1 MKNNALIIGY
11 GSIGKRHYQ
20 ILKKLNY
27 FKTIFILSKRNF
39 SNKNKKIYV
48 KSIKDV
54 KYKNIKYIVV
64 ASRTEDHL
72 FFVKEIEKNFKNLN
86 VLVEKPLFE
95 KYYNINPKKNNY
107 FVGYNLRYHP
117 IILYLKKIIKN
128 KKIIFFDIKCNSYLP
143 VWRKNSNYIH
153 SNSSGY
159 GGGALLELS
168 HELDYAQYIFGNI
181 KEIYFNLVNKISNI
195 QIKKDDNAILYG
207 KNSKA
212 NFSINLNL
220 YSHSKERTITIHMK
234 KLTIISD
241 LIKNQILFYKNHKIS
256 KKINFK
262 IKDNQTYIMQHE
274 NTLLGKNNCN
284 FKDNLKFMKLID
296 KLKKWQIQI

>member
-1 MKNNALIIGY
+1 MKKNALIIGY
-11 GSIGKRHYQ
+11 GSIGKRHYK

-27 FKTIFILSKRNF
+27 FKTIFIFSKRNF

-48 KSIKDV
+48 NSIKDL
-54 KYKNIKYIVV
+54 KHKNIKYIVI

-72 FFVKEIEKNFKNLN
+72 FFIEEIEKNFKNLN

-95 KYYNINPKKNNY
+95 KYYNINPKKNSY

-117 IILYLKKIIKN
+117 IVLYLKKIIKN
-128 KKIIFFDIKCNSYLP
+128 KKIIFFDIKCISYLP
-143 VWRKNSNYIH
+143 VWRKNLNYIY

-181 KEIYFNLVNKISNI
+181 KKIYFNLVNKISNI
-195 QIKKDDNAILYG
+195 QIKKDDNVILYG
-207 KNSKA
+207 KSSKA
-212 NFSINLNL
+212 NFSINLNFF
-220 YSHSKERTITIHMK
+220 SHSKERKITIHMK

-241 LIKNQILFYKNHKIS
+241 LIKNQILFYKNHKIT

-262 IKDNQTYIMQHE
+262 IKDNQTYIMQHK
-274 NTLLGKNNCN
+274 NTLLCKNNCN
-284 FKDNLKFMKLID
+284 FKDNLKLMKLID
-296 KLKKWQIQI
+296 NLKK

>member
-1 MKNNALIIGY
+1 MKKNALIIGY
-11 GSIGKRHYQ
+11 GSIGKRHYK

-27 FKTIFILSKRNF
+27 FKTIFIFSKRNL

-48 KSIKDV
+48 NSIKDL
-54 KYKNIKYIVV
+54 KHKNIKYIVI

-72 FFVKEIEKNFKNLN
+72 FFIEEIEKNFKNLN

-117 IILYLKKIIKN
+117 IVLYLKKIIKN
-128 KKIIFFDIKCNSYLP
+128 KKIIFFDIKCISYLP
-143 VWRKNSNYIH
+143 VWRKNLNYIH

-181 KEIYFNLVNKISNI
+181 KKIYFNLVNKISNI
-195 QIKKDDNAILYG
+195 QIKKDDNVILYG
-207 KNSKA
+207 KSSKA
-212 NFSINLNL
+212 NFSINLNFF
-220 YSHSKERTITIHMK
+220 SHSKERKITIHMK
-234 KLTIISD
+234 KLTIIAD
-241 LIKNQILFYKNHKIS
+241 LIKNQILFYKNHKIT

-262 IKDNQTYIMQHE
+262 IKDNQTYIMQHK

-284 FKDNLKFMKLID
+284 FKDNLKLMKLID
-296 KLKKWQIQI
+296 KLKK

>member
-1 MKNNALIIGY
+1 MKKNALIIGH
-11 GSIGKRHYQ
+11 GSIGKRHYK
-20 ILKKLNY
+20 ILKKLDY
-27 FKTIFILSKRNF
+27 FKTIFYFSKRNL

-48 KSIKDV
+48 NSIKDL
-54 KYKNIKYIVV
+54 KHKNIKYIVI

-72 FFVKEIEKNFKNLN
+72 FFIEEIERNFKNLN

-117 IILYLKKIIKN
+117 IVLYLKKIIKN
-128 KKIIFFDIKCNSYLP
+128 KKIIFFDIKCISYLP
-143 VWRKNSNYIH
+143 VWRNNLDYIH
-153 SNSSGY
+153 SNSAGY

-181 KEIYFNLVNKISNI
+181 KKIYFNLVNKISNI
-195 QIKKDDNAILYG
+195 KIKKDDNVILFG
-207 KNSKA
+207 KSSKA
-212 NFSINLNL
+212 NFSINLNFF
-220 YSHSKERTITIHMK
+220 SHSKERKITIHMK

-241 LIKNQILFYKNHKIS
+241 LIKNQILFYKNHKIT
-256 KKINFK
+256 KKIKFK
-262 IKDNQTYIMQHE
+262 IKDNQTYMMQHK

-284 FKDNLKFMKLID
+284 YKYNLKLMKLID
-296 KLKKWQIQI
+296 KLKK

>member
-1 MKNNALIIGY
+1 MKKNALIIGY
-11 GSIGKRHYQ
+11 GSIGKRHYK

-27 FKTIFILSKRNF
+27 FKTIFIFSKRNF

-48 KSIKDV
+48 NSIKDL
-54 KYKNIKYIVV
+54 KHKNIKYIVI

-72 FFVKEIEKNFKNLN
+72 FFIEEIEKNFKNLN

-95 KYYNINPKKNNY
+95 KYYNINPKKNSY

-117 IILYLKKIIKN
+117 IVLYLKKIIKN
-128 KKIIFFDIKCNSYLP
+128 KKIIFFDIKCISYLP
-143 VWRKNSNYIH
+143 VWRKNLNYIY

-181 KEIYFNLVNKISNI
+181 KKIYFNLVNKISNI
-195 QIKKDDNAILYG
+195 QIKKDDNVILYG
-207 KNSKA
+207 KSSKA
-212 NFSINLNL
+212 NFSINLNFF
-220 YSHSKERTITIHMK
+220 SHSKERKITIHMK

-241 LIKNQILFYKNHKIS
+241 LIKNQILFYKNYKIT

-262 IKDNQTYIMQHE
+262 IKDNQTYIMQHK
-274 NTLLGKNNCN
+274 NTLLGV
-284 FKDNLKFMKLID
+284 
-296 KLKKWQIQI
+296 

>member
-1 MKNNALIIGY
+1 MKKNALIIGY
-11 GSIGKRHYQ
+11 GSIGKRHYK

-27 FKTIFILSKRNF
+27 FKTIFIFSKKYL

-48 KSIKDV
+48 NSIKDL
-54 KYKNIKYIVV
+54 KHKNIKYIVI

-72 FFVKEIEKNFKNLN
+72 FFIEEIERNFKNLN

-117 IILYLKKIIKN
+117 IVLYLKKIIKN
-128 KKIIFFDIKCNSYLP
+128 KKIIFFDIKCISYLP
-143 VWRKNSNYIH
+143 VWRNNLNYIH
-153 SNSSGY
+153 SNSAGY

-181 KEIYFNLVNKISNI
+181 KKIYFNLVNKISNI
-195 QIKKDDNAILYG
+195 QIKKDDNVILYG
-207 KNSKA
+207 KSSKA
-212 NFSINLNL
+212 NFSINLNFF
-220 YSHSKERTITIHMK
+220 SHSKERKITIHMK

-241 LIKNQILFYKNHKIS
+241 LIKNQILFFKNHKIT

-262 IKDNQTYIMQHE
+262 IKDNQTYIMQHK

-284 FKDNLKFMKLID
+284 FKDNLKLMKLIYN
-296 KLKKWQIQI
+296 LKK

>member
-1 MKNNALIIGY
+1 MKKNALIIGY
-11 GSIGKRHYQ
+11 GSIGKRHYK

-27 FKTIFILSKRNF
+27 FKTIFIFSKRNF

-48 KSIKDV
+48 NSIKDL
-54 KYKNIKYIVV
+54 KHKNIKYIVI

-72 FFVKEIEKNFKNLN
+72 FFIEEIEKNFKNLN

-95 KYYNINPKKNNY
+95 KYYNINPKKNSY

-117 IILYLKKIIKN
+117 IVLYLKKIIKN
-128 KKIIFFDIKCNSYLP
+128 KKIIFFDIKCISYLP
-143 VWRKNSNYIH
+143 VWRKNLNYIY

-181 KEIYFNLVNKISNI
+181 KKIYFNLVNKISNI
-195 QIKKDDNAILYG
+195 QIKKDDNVILYG
-207 KNSKA
+207 KSSKA
-212 NFSINLNL
+212 NFSINLNFF
-220 YSHSKERTITIHMK
+220 SHSKERKITIHMK

-241 LIKNQILFYKNHKIS
+241 LIKNQILFYKNHKIT

-262 IKDNQTYIMQHE
+262 IKDNQTYIMQHK

-284 FKDNLKFMKLID
+284 FKDNLKLMKLID
-296 KLKKWQIQI
+296 NLKK

>member
-1 MKNNALIIGY
+1 MKKNALIIGY
-11 GSIGKRHYQ
+11 GSIGKRHYK

-27 FKTIFILSKRNF
+27 FKTIFIFSKRNS

-48 KSIKDV
+48 NSIKDL
-54 KYKNIKYIVV
+54 KHKNIKYIVI

-72 FFVKEIEKNFKNLN
+72 FFIEEIEKNFKNLN

-95 KYYNINPKKNNY
+95 KYYNINPKKNSY

-117 IILYLKKIIKN
+117 IVLYLKKIIKN
-128 KKIIFFDIKCNSYLP
+128 KKIIFFDIKCISYLP
-143 VWRKNSNYIH
+143 VWRKNLNYIH

-181 KEIYFNLVNKISNI
+181 KKIYFNLVNKISNL
-195 QIKKDDNAILYG
+195 QIKKDDNVILYG
-207 KNSKA
+207 KSSKA
-212 NFSINLNL
+212 NFSINLNFF
-220 YSHSKERTITIHMK
+220 SHSKERKITIHMK
-234 KLTIISD
+234 NLTIISD
-241 LIKNQILFYKNHKIS
+241 LIKNQILFYKNHKIT

-262 IKDNQTYIMQHE
+262 IKDNQTYIMQHK

-284 FKDNLKFMKLID
+284 FKDNLKLMKLID
-296 KLKKWQIQI
+296 NLKK

>member
-1 MKNNALIIGY
+1 MKKNALIIGY
-11 GSIGKRHYQ
+11 GSIGKRHYK

-27 FKTIFILSKRNF
+27 FKKIFIFSKRNL

-48 KSIKDV
+48 NSIKDL
-54 KYKNIKYIVV
+54 KHKNIKYIVI

-72 FFVKEIEKNFKNLN
+72 FFIEEIEKNFKNLI

-117 IILYLKKIIKN
+117 IVSYLKKIIKN
-128 KKIIFFDIKCNSYLP
+128 KKIIFFDIKCISYLP
-143 VWRKNSNYIH
+143 VWRKNLNYIH

-181 KEIYFNLVNKISNI
+181 KKIYFNLVNKISNI
-195 QIKKDDNAILYG
+195 QIKKDDNVILYG
-207 KNSKA
+207 KSSKA
-212 NFSINLNL
+212 NFSINLNFF
-220 YSHSKERTITIHMK
+220 SHSKERKITIHMK

-241 LIKNQILFYKNHKIS
+241 LIKNQILFYKNHKIT
-256 KKINFK
+256 KKINFNL
-262 IKDNQTYIMQHE
+262 KDNQTYIMQHK

-284 FKDNLKFMKLID
+284 FKDNLKLMKLID
-296 KLKKWQIQI
+296 NLKK